1 MTSFSTVQVRLWPVR
16 PLTQFQ
22 EEALV
27 HDWHG
32 ALRSMGYQLLG
43 DQLQLV
49 IEREGEL
56 TSGDIVNVVW
66 ATSVLDGAVMLD
78 VRAQSTSSGVS
89 DLSELRLRVN
99 LDHEVTADICR
110 LYTRQVLPPSG
121 ALASLMA
128 LTYPPDEE
136 GAPTDP

>member
-1 MTSFSTVQVRLWPVR
+1 MTSFSTVQVRLWPYR

-43 DQLQLV
+43 EQLQLV

-78 VRAQSTSSGVS
+78 VRAQSTSSGDS

-99 LDHEVTADICR
+99 CQWSSNNPQLWH
-110 LYTRQVLPPSG
+110 LNFPHPSH
-121 ALASLMA
+121 ARSIRWIRNSNAS
-128 LTYPPDEE
+128 TS
-136 GAPTDP
+136 